1 MIASINGVTI
11 GYDDAGTGENVLVLV
26 HGHPFD
32 RSMWRTQ
39 VERISRQADFAK
51 ASTVA
56 KAMADKSSARGAK
69 TPSSERFIDDRLPFA
84 RSGWRVIAPDLR
96 GYGES
101 SVIAGK
107 TTLDVFAQDIA
118 ALLDQ
123 LDIRDVVIGGL
134 SMGGQIVMEFCRLYS
149 ERVRG
154 VLLAATSPKAEK
166 EEGKWNR
173 AKMADRL
180 VREGME
186 SYAEEVLP
194 KMVAPG
200 NIVAL
205 PEVAEHVRSMM
216 HAAHPVG
223 AAAALRGR
231 AERPDYE
238 STLTAL
244 DVPALIVVGDEDAF
258 TTRADAERMHTLLK
272 RSELV
277 WMEGVGHMP
286 NLEREVEFNEAM
298 ERLLEA
304 VMLAVQ

>member
-1 MIASINGVTI
+1 MIASINEVTI

-56 KAMADKSSARGAK
+56 KAMTDKLSARDAK
-69 TPSSERFIDDRLPFA
+69 TPGSERFIDDRAPFA

-101 SVIAGK
+101 SVIPGK

-123 LDIRDVVIGGL
+123 LNIRAVVIGGL
-134 SMGGQIVMEFCRLYS
+134 SMGGQIAMEFCRLYS

-154 VLLAATSPKAEK
+154 VLLAATSPKAETK
-166 EEGKWNR
+166 EGKLNR

-186 SYAEEVLP
+186 PYAEEVLP
-194 KMVAPG
+194 K
-200 NIVAL
+200 
-205 PEVAEHVRSMM
+205 HVLSC
-216 HAAHPVG
+216 
-223 AAAALRGR
+223 L
-231 AERPDYE
+231 
-238 STLTAL
+238 
-244 DVPALIVVGDEDAF
+244 F
-258 TTRADAERMHTLLK
+258 
-272 RSELV
+272 
-277 WMEGVGHMP
+277 
-286 NLEREVEFNEAM
+286 
-298 ERLLEA
+298 
-304 VMLAVQ
+304 